1 MKTKKFKIN
10 VFFLIIFFLI
20 FTIKFDFFLNIYV
33 ILKNNSEARMISN
46 YGYCFPRG
54 YGFIQEV
61 NSKYNLND
69 YNINTNN
76 KIDLQSSNFDTD
88 IFNFRFKK
96 KKSLYEILINYKSED
111 LDIIKKKFKVIESQ
125 QECHLIKYL
134 ND

>member
-1 MKTKKFKIN
+1 MN
-10 VFFLIIFFLI
+10 VFFFIILFLI
-20 FTIKFDFFLNIYV
+20 FTIKFDFFLNIYI
-33 ILKNNSEARMISN
+33 ILKNNSDARMISN
-46 YGYCFPRG
+46 YGYCYPKG
-54 YGFIQEV
+54 YGFIQEMS
-61 NSKYNLND
+61 SKYNLKD

-76 KIDLQSSNFDTD
+76 KMNLPSSN
-88 IFNFRFKK
+88 IFNFSFKK

>member
-20 FTIKFDFFLNIYV
+20 FTIKFDFFLNIYI
-33 ILKNNSEARMISN
+33 ILKNNNDARMISN
-46 YGYCFPRG
+46 YGYCYPRG
-54 YGFIQEV
+54 YGFIQEM

-76 KIDLQSSNFDTD
+76 NGDPLEFQSSN
-88 IFNFRFKK
+88 IFNFSFKK
-96 KKSLYEILINYKSED
+96 KKSLYEILINFKSED
-111 LDIIKKKFKVIESQ
+111 LDIIKKKFIVIENQ

>member
-1 MKTKKFKIN
+1 M
-10 VFFLIIFFLI
+10 
-20 FTIKFDFFLNIYV
+20 
-33 ILKNNSEARMISN
+33 
-46 YGYCFPRG
+46 
-54 YGFIQEV
+54 
-61 NSKYNLND
+61 
-69 YNINTNN
+69 
-76 KIDLQSSNFDTD
+76 DLQSSNFDTD

>member
-1 MKTKKFKIN
+1 MKLKKLKVN
-10 VFFLIIFFLI
+10 VFFFIILFLI

-76 KIDLQSSNFDTD
+76 KMNLPSSN
-88 IFNFRFKK
+88 IFNFSFKK
-96 KKSLYEILINYKSED
+96 KKSLYEILINFKSED

-125 QECHLIKYL
+125 QKCHLIKYI

>member
-1 MKTKKFKIN
+1 MKLKKFKVN
-10 VFFLIIFFLI
+10 VFFFIILFLI
-20 FTIKFDFFLNIYV
+20 FTIKFDFFLNIYI
-33 ILKNNSEARMISN
+33 ILKNNNDARMISN
-46 YGYCFPRG
+46 YGYCYPRG
-54 YGFIQEV
+54 YGFIQEM
-61 NSKYNLND
+61 NSKYNLKN

-76 KIDLQSSNFDTD
+76 KTELQSSN
-88 IFNFRFKK
+88 IFNFSFKK

>member
-76 KIDLQSSNFDTD
+76 KGDPLELQSSN
-88 IFNFRFKK
+88 IFKFRFKK
-96 KKSLYEILINYKSED
+96 KKSLYEILINFKSED
-111 LDIIKKKFKVIESQ
+111 LNIIKKKFKVIESQ
-125 QECHLIKYL
+125 QECHLIKYI